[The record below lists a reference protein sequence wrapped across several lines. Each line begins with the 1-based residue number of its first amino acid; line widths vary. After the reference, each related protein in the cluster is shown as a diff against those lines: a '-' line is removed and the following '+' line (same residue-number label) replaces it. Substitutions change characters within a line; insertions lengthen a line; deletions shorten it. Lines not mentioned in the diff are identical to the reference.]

1 MADWKV
7 VKSGYSEIGVEWNIT
22 NYDTYISYA
31 PVVYLY
37 YYVNSSDP
45 YIEYSYNLTAGGS
58 SVSNGSTTLST
69 GGAFKGSKQID
80 SFSTRTISRGTGTKS
95 LSLNLSFGDLYGGYG
110 SGWSGSWSGTWY
122 YTVPALAS
130 YTVSYNANGGSGAPG
145 SQTKYQGQTLYLS
158 STQPT
163 RTGYNFKGW
172 ATSASG
178 SVIYQPGNAYTANSS
193 VTLYAIWELKTYTV
207 SYNANGGT
215 GAPNSQTKS
224 YGIELTL
231 SSTKPT
237 KTGYVFKGWATSA
250 SGAVIYV
257 AGGKYTANAAITLYA
272 VWQKGTFT
280 ISYDAN
286 GGSGAPSNQT
296 KTYSE
301 NLTLSTTIPV
311 REGYNFIGWGLSA
324 SDIAAS
330 YAAGG
335 AFTLEADTTLY
346 AIWSLKV
353 VCSISYD
360 PNGGENP
367 PQSQLYEKN
376 TILYLSTEKPIRD
389 NYYFSGWSLNN
400 SAETAQYLIGNKYIN
415 NDFSNGDVVTLYAV
429 WNRAYDILLNIPD
442 GMSIADLCIKVP
454 QGSGYD
460 EYYV

>member
-31 PVVYLY
+31 PVFYLY

-45 YIEYSYNLTAGGS
+45 YIEYSWNLVADGS
-58 SVSNGSTTLST
+58 SVSSGSTTLST
-69 GGAFKGSKQID
+69 GGAFKGSKQLD
-80 SFSTRTISRGTGTKS
+80 SFSARTIPKGTSTKS
-95 LSLNLSFGDLYGGYG
+95 LALTLSFGDLYGGYG

-178 SVIYQPGNAYTANSS
+178 
-193 VTLYAIWELKTYTV
+193 
-207 SYNANGGT
+207 
-215 GAPNSQTKS
+215 
-224 YGIELTL
+224 
-231 SSTKPT
+231 
-237 KTGYVFKGWATSA
+237 
-250 SGAVIYV
+250 AVIYA

-415 NDFSNGDVVTLYAV
+415 NDFSNGDVITLYAV